1 MDHAR
6 RATPTIPVTAPL
18 AEAWPAPADFYG
30 FGARLL
36 ERARAQLALPI
47 ADGITGVSLAVGP
60 ARNIAVLASPRARP
74 HVDPSYPPW
83 SALWLLQAC
92 GHRLGIADHVP
103 IHPAETTRR
112 PLRAPGLLSLPLAVD
127 SIVLFNAHRTHW
139 MDAVPGRPR
148 PVLFAASFDF
158 PERPDRQTVEARSR
172 AAVAGA

>member
-1 MDHAR
+1 MNHAR

-18 AEAWPAPADFYG
+18 AEAWPAPAEFCA
-30 FGARLL
+30 FRARVL
-36 ERARAQLALPI
+36 ERAKAQMALPP
-47 ADGITGVSLAVGP
+47 ADGITGASLAVG
-60 ARNIAVLASPRARP
+60 AAGTVGVLASPRAKP
-74 HVDPSYPPW
+74 HVDLDFPAW
-83 SALWLLQAC
+83 SALWVLQAQ

-103 IHPAETTRR
+103 THPAETTRR

-127 SIVLFNAHRTHW
+127 SIVLFHAHHTHW